1 MIPKPPIVD
10 NSEAL
15 LIKKKIVAIKKKM
28 KKLYNEEISLFAELQ
43 KCCLHTETELKEY
56 NFEGSYLNLA
66 EYHRVII
73 CSICGEE
80 LDHKIT
86 YGSYG

>member
-15 LIKKKIVAIKKKM
+15 LIKKKIVAIQKKIN
-28 KKLYNEEISLFAELQ
+28 KLQKEKYSLQSELE

-66 EYHRVII
+66 EYHKVIV

-80 LDHKIT
+80 LDHKTT